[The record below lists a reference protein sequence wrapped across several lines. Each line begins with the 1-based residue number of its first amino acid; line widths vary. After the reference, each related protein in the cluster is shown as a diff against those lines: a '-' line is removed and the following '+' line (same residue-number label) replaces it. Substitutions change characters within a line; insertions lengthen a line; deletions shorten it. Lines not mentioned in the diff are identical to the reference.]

1 MSRLDDHELML
12 GDSLNGKIDEGLAQ
26 SRFGVVI
33 LSPAFLNETH
43 WPKKELSGLRA
54 RDEGGVKVVNRSC
67 ANG

>member
-1 MSRLDDHELML
+1 ML

-33 LSPAFLNETH
+33 LSPAFLMKHTGQRKSYRGSVQET
-43 WPKKELSGLRA
+43 KR
-54 RDEGGVKVVNRSC
+54 GVKVVNGSG